1 MTHKA
6 IIAQVAS
13 VEEIPGADKIQIGI
27 VLGERVVISKDIPV
41 GYVGVLF
48 PADLQLSE
56 EFCHENNLFRKA
68 EKNKDPTK
76 TGFFEESRRVRA
88 QPFLKVRS
96 SAYFTSLDSFGYF
109 VNDLKSQPIGH
120 QFDELDGHKICQ
132 KYISKETAIAKGN
145 AATKAAKK
153 NYAPFFDKHVDTEQF
168 KHNIH
173 RINVGDVLFI
183 HSKKHGTSQR
193 IGYLPVLKELPKWKQ
208 VINKVIRKNMFQEKL
223 EYDFVVGTRN
233 VVLKDGDENKIGF
246 HGSEQYRYDIL
257 NQLKPHLE
265 KGMTLFLEVVG
276 FVNGKPIMPR
286 HSMSG
291 LKNKA
296 YEKKYGSTITYSYG
310 CKEHEFKYHIYRIT
324 KMSVDDTHKEFS
336 QRELEKWCS
345 DRGLPCTLEVHPPVV
360 YDGDQEKLS
369 ALIEQLTERPEVLTE
384 DYTDSTSISEG
395 VIIRVENGKNI
406 PDFYKSKS
414 FAFKVLEG
422 ICSEVDTEDAS

>member
-1 MTHKA
+1 MSHKA
-6 IIAQVAS
+6 IVAQVAS
-13 VEEIPGADKIQIGI
+13 VEEIPGADKIQIGY

-56 EFCHENNLFRKA
+56 EFCYENNLFRKA
-68 EKNKDPTK
+68 EKNKDTTK
-76 TGFFEESRRVRA
+76 TGFFEETRRVRA

-96 SAYFTSLDSFGYF
+96 EAYFTSLDSLDYTGFKCVHG
-109 VNDLKSQPIGH
+109 VGT
-120 QFDELDGHKICQ
+120 QFDEMNGHKVCQ
-132 KYISKETAIAKGN
+132 KYVSKETAIAKGN
-145 AATKAAKK
+145 KATKAAKK

-173 RINVGDVLFI
+173 RINVGDVLFF

-193 IGYLPVLKELPKWKQ
+193 VGHLPVLKELPKWKQ
-208 VINKVIRKNMFQEKL
+208 MVNKLLRTDVFKEKL

-286 HSMSG
+286 HSMRG
-291 LKNKA
+291 LKNKE
-296 YEKKYGSTITYSYG
+296 YEKKYGDTITYSYG

-324 KMSVDDTHKEFS
+324 KMVVDDTHKEFS

-345 DRGLPCTLEVHPPVV
+345 DRGLPYTLEVHPAVV
-360 YDGDQEKLS
+360 YDGDKEELA
-369 ALIEQLTERPEVLTE
+369 ALVEQITERPEVLTE
-384 DYTDSTSISEG
+384 DYSDPTSISEG
-395 VIIRVENGKNI
+395 VIVRVENGKNI

-422 ICSEVDTEDAS
+422 ICPDVDTEDAN